1 LHSASQ
7 LPPRSD
13 FLDAKVPAPLD
24 VDDDLTRHLVG
35 RPQDM
40 TADEEPWV
48 FEGSVYV
55 TPDNLVSLGAGAL
68 ELHVIV
74 NIPIADLPEVVR
86 RLGIHG
92 TSDKTLGG

>member
-1 LHSASQ
+1 
-7 LPPRSD
+7 
-13 FLDAKVPAPLD
+13 
-24 VDDDLTRHLVG
+24 
-35 RPQDM
+35 M

-55 TPDNLVSLGAGAL
+55 TPDNLVSPGAGAL
-68 ELHVIV
+68 ELHVIF

-86 RLGIHG
+86 RLGIRG